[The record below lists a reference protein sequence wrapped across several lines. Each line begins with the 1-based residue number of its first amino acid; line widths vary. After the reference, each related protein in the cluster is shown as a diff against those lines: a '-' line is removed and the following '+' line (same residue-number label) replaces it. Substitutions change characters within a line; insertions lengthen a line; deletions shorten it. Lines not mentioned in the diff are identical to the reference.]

1 MRRSLFIYISPL
13 KLARFICAAVLT
25 DDREENQ
32 LDLAAPV
39 DPNPS
44 AEETAAAK
52 LGIRAGF
59 DEAAEKYAEELADVA
74 QKILIDGPVPSDEVQ
89 DLLANAERIG
99 MLNEM
104 NFADVEP
111 SDPLDDEHINRFEKL
126 LAQLITSEE
135 GADANTLMARYYEL
149 LTGQMDMIE
158 LGQLPQ
164 HDFDLGVRHL
174 FR

>member
-1 MRRSLFIYISPL
+1 M

-25 DDREENQ
+25 DDREVADV
-32 LDLAAPV
+32 DLAAPV

-44 AEETAAAK
+44 AEETADLLA
-52 LGIRAGF
+52 GIRAGF
-59 DEAAEKYAEELADVA
+59 DEAAEKYAEEQPSDA

-89 DLLANAERIG
+89 VITSNAERIG

-104 NFADVEP
+104 NFADVVTGQ
-111 SDPLDDEHINRFEKL
+111 PLDDEHINRFEKL
-126 LAQLITSEE
+126 LAQRVRHEE

-149 LTGQMDMIE
+149 LRLTMDMIE

-164 HDFDLGVRHL
+164 HDFDLG
-174 FR
+174 

>member
-1 MRRSLFIYISPL
+1 MPPCPRVRRSLFIYIAKL

-25 DDREENQ
+25 DDREEADV
-32 LDLAAPV
+32 DLAAPV

-44 AEETAAAK
+44 AEETAALLA
-52 LGIRAGF
+52 GIRAGF
-59 DEAAEKYAEELADVA
+59 DEAAEKYAEELPSDA

-89 DLLANAERIG
+89 DITSNAERIG

-104 NFADVEP
+104 NFADVETGQ
-111 SDPLDDEHINRFEKL
+111 PLDDEHINRFEKL
-126 LAQLITSEE
+126 LAQLVRHEE

-149 LTGQMDMIE
+149 LRLTMDMIE

-164 HDFDLGVRHL
+164 HDFDLG
-174 FR
+174 